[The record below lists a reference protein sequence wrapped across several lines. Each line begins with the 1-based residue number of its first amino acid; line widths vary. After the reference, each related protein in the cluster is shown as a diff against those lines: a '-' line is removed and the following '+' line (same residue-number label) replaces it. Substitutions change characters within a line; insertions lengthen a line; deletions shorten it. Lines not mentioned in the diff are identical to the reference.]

1 MKILFVNKF
10 LYPRGG
16 AESYMLGLGEYLSKI
31 GHEVQYFGMSD
42 EKNTV
47 GNKAGAY
54 TPNMDF
60 HKKSSER
67 FLYPFRI
74 IYSFEARRKIGKA
87 LDDMKPD
94 VVHLNNINFQLT
106 PSIIDEIKKRNIPLV
121 WTLHDYQL
129 ICPAHLLYNSDKN
142 CVCEK
147 CVGKSKIYCI
157 KNKCI
162 HSSRIKSILGAAE
175 SFFYKIKGTYK
186 KVDLFIAPSKF
197 LYSKLVADNRKMF
210 ENRTVVLHNYVAK
223 HTASENIKS
232 KFPFPYVAFA
242 GRLSQ
247 EKGTRILKETA
258 GLLPNVQFV
267 VMGGG
272 EEENMLK
279 EEKNIHL
286 TGFVTGQMLVDN
298 VAGARA
304 VAVPSVCF
312 ENCPMTILEAQ
323 MLSVPAVTMNMGG
336 MAELVE
342 DGKTGVLAES
352 VNSRAFAAAVENILS
367 DDKRLE
373 QMKENCKKEAE
384 NFLTVDKYC
393 ERILLYYKK
402 VIENG

>member
-147 CVGKSKIYCI
+147 CVGKSKISCI

-258 GLLPNVQFV
+258 RLLPNVQFV